1 MKIYRSDF
9 SMARRIKIFRSAQQI
24 LETYRKIFKLLH
36 RDEGG
41 GGGYVGVVGAV
52 GTVGVVGGLGGGAG
66 AGTETPSESFTQK
79 KKNTKNA
86 KTFYYM

>member
-9 SMARRIKIFRSAQQI
+9 SVARRIKIFRSARQI
-24 LETYRKIFKLLH
+24 LETYRKIFKLLR

-52 GTVGVVGGLGGGAG
+52 GAVGVVGGLGGGG
-66 AGTETPSESFTQK
+66 WSGDRNPFRKFHIEEEK
-79 KKNTKNA
+79 H
-86 KTFYYM
+86 